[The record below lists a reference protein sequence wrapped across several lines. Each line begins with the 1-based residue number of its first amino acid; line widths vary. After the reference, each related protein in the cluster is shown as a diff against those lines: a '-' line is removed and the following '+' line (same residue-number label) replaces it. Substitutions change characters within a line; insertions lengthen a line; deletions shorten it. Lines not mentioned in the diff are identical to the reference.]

1 MKIQTYDVGTW
12 LYPDSKITSLEN
24 SIVLDS
30 AKNADVCFQ
39 ILTNLKCSKGTSID
53 WSLDTQ
59 DDGISVV
66 VHELRPVL
74 VQSNSSA
81 KLLEATNWEEA
92 KDFAVRQAPY
102 EVYDLTRPIDDG
114 KLWGETG
121 YTAFFIRVNVA
132 KDVTM
137 GNKKL
142 VLNLK
147 IAEKEAAIL
156 INLNVHN
163 AILSNVEDSPF
174 AMGFWLFK
182 KTLKVCHNA
191 ERFTD
196 KFYEYAELY
205 LKQMKEMRCNHIQ
218 IPTPEPIYNEDGKI
232 VDFDFTE
239 CDRITEIALK
249 LGFRY
254 INSGFVA
261 KFLHW
266 RDSEYRL
273 IWDLDTLVESPEGYR
288 QLLLYIT
295 KTKEYI
301 NRHNIQNKYW
311 QSLVDEPQVTNSV
324 AYKALSLT
332 FRKEMPDYLII
343 DPVETPN
350 IAGACD
356 VWIIK
361 QATYEMYKEQFDEL
375 RNRGEKFWIYTC
387 GFPAGKWMN
396 QAIDLPLAATR
407 LIPWQAVRYGM
418 VGFAD
423 FGYME
428 YADYSNPMYHTTL
441 KIPYKG
447 ETRYYPPGNAA
458 VVYTDGNMIY
468 DSVRAHV
475 HRISAEEAELLMK
488 LREYDEFA
496 CNKIIDSVSTT
507 FEEYVSD
514 SAKIEFARKMLFEK
528 LDNCADKDSM

>member
-1 MKIQTYDVGTW
+1 MRIQTYDVGTW
-12 LYPDSKITSLEN
+12 LYPDSKITAFEN
-24 SIVLDS
+24 SIQLDS

-39 ILTNLKCSKGTSID
+39 VLTDLKSEKDTAIA
-53 WSLDTQ
+53 WTLDTQ
-59 DDGISVV
+59 DEGISVV

-74 VQSNSSA
+74 VQANSSA
-81 KLLEATNWEEA
+81 KLLDATSWEEV
-92 KDFAVRQAPY
+92 KDIVVRKAPY

-114 KLWGETG
+114 KIWGETG

-132 KDVTM
+132 KYVTT
-137 GNKKL
+137 GNKKI

-147 IAEKEAAIL
+147 IAEEQTEII
-156 INLNVHN
+156 INLNVYN
-163 AILSNVEDSPF
+163 AILCDVEESPF
-174 AMGFWLFK
+174 AMGFWLYRKSITYF
-182 KTLKVCHNA
+182 HNA
-191 ERFTD
+191 ERFTEE
-196 KFYEYAELY
+196 FYKYAELY
-205 LKQMKEMRCNHIQ
+205 LKQMKGMRCNHIQ
-218 IPTPEPIYNEDGKI
+218 IPTPEPIRNEEGKI
-232 VDFDFTE
+232 VDFDFSE
-239 CDRITEIALK
+239 CDRITEMALK

-261 KFLHW
+261 KFTHW
-266 RDSEYRL
+266 KDSEYRL
-273 IWDLDTLVESPEGYR
+273 FWDLDTMVESPEGYR
-288 QLLLYIT
+288 QLLLYIE

-301 NRHNIQNKYW
+301 ARHKIQDKYW
-311 QSLVDEPQVTNSV
+311 QSLVDEPQVTNSI

-332 FRKEMPDYLII
+332 FRREMPDYLII

-361 QATYEMYKEQFDEL
+361 QATYEMYKEQFEEL
-375 RNRGEKFWIYTC
+375 RNQGEKFWVYTC

-418 VGFAD
+418 EGFAD

-428 YADYSNPMYHTTL
+428 YDANSNPMYSTTRD
-441 KIPYKG
+441 IPYKG
-447 ETRYYPPGNAA
+447 DTRHYPPGNAA
-458 VVYTDGNMIY
+458 VVYTDGKVVY
-468 DSVRAHV
+468 DSVRAQV

-488 LREYDEFA
+488 LKEYDEEA
-496 CNKIIDSVSTT
+496 CNQIIDSVTTT

-514 SAKIEFARKMLFEK
+514 SKQIELARKKLFEK
-528 LDNCADKDSM
+528 LDALD